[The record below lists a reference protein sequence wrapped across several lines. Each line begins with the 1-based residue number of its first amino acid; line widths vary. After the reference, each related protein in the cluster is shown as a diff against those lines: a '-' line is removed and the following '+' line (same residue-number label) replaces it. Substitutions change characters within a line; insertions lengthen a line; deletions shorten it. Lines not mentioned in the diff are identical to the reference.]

1 MATKPYQ
8 TKNGEWRFD
17 YTNHHGKR
25 KTFNLGVKHTQESAF
40 SLRLLV
46 ENLVLARIQ
55 RKEPQR
61 ADAEH
66 FAALVP
72 NLRKKLIS
80 HDLIDPSKDET
91 AWTIRQLIEEFDK
104 TRSAWKEG
112 TRKCDKRVY
121 DYLLGGFGG
130 ERRIDTIN
138 QGDVEKFFA
147 WLMSERKPVLCPT
160 TVYHTCR
167 DFKKVFKF
175 AIKSKQ
181 LVNNP
186 FDGVKVGTPYNHD
199 DQDFV
204 EWERIEKVLAVCE
217 NDPEF
222 QLAIVLARYG
232 TTRINSD
239 IKDLRF
245 SNFIIDPVHPDQ
257 SYFTI
262 PITGKT
268 KYREVPLFDIIRL
281 YFEKVRALAP
291 PDQEYVFPKY
301 RVYNSCSTALARA
314 QKKAGVKWK
323 RAFNNL
329 RASRATE
336 FETPEF
342 TEADRDSVIGNTK
355 SVRKGHYVIAAHRR
369 NDVFKRMMT
378 YDRKLRQISE
388 KTSVDSSVKC
398 LVKFGE
404 VIDKIEENSN
414 EYGLEIEQQGEIIL
428 DLLEDTSRLI
438 DLSMDKTISPQDKM
452 VSYKD
457 FIGKVLSA
465 NEKIKTIGQV
475 GFEPT
480 TKGL

>member
-17 YTNHHGKR
+17 YTNHDGKR
-25 KTFNLGVKHTQESAF
+25 ITFHLGVKHTFESAF
-40 SLRLLV
+40 LMSDLV
-46 ENLVLARIQ
+46 ENLVLARIRQ
-55 RKEPQR
+55 RPCSPLIQARIDELCRKERQ
-61 ADAEH
+61 
-66 FAALVP
+66 
-72 NLRKKLIS
+72 KLIS
-80 HDLIDPSKDET
+80 YGVYVPSKEEIT
-91 AWTIRQLIEEFDK
+91 WTISQLIEEFAK
-104 TRSAWKEG
+104 TRTTSLVSEG
-112 TRKCDKRVY
+112 TLKHDKRVY
-121 DYLLGGFGG
+121 DYLLGAFGG

-138 QGDVEKFFA
+138 KGDVEKSFV
-147 WLMSERKPVLCPT
+147 WLMSQRERSLGRVTINRACG
-160 TVYHTCR
+160 
-167 DFKKVFKF
+167 DFKRVFKF
-175 AIKSKQ
+175 AIDSKQ
-181 LVNNP
+181 LVVNP
-186 FDGVKVGTPYNHD
+186 FDGIKIGTPYNRD

-222 QLAIVLARYG
+222 QLLIVLARYG
-232 TTRINSD
+232 TARINSD

-245 SNFIIDPVHPDQ
+245 SDFIIDPVHPDQ

-268 KYREVPLFDIIRL
+268 KYRKVPLFDIIRF

-369 NDVFKRMMT
+369 NDVFKRMMAH
-378 YDRKLRQISE
+378 DRKLRQEPE
-388 KTSVDSSVKC
+388 K
-398 LVKFGE
+398 
-404 VIDKIEENSN
+404 
-414 EYGLEIEQQGEIIL
+414 
-428 DLLEDTSRLI
+428 
-438 DLSMDKTISPQDKM
+438 PQW
-452 VSYKD
+452 
-457 FIGKVLSA
+457 
-465 NEKIKTIGQV
+465 NPQ
-475 GFEPT
+475 
-480 TKGL
+480 